1 MQRRRKRILITTI
14 AIIAAGFI
22 VLSVLVLFFPESDI
36 DKSFLARVQ
45 ARRYPA
51 LDVVMKAVSYPGY
64 TEFAGVMAAGVAGI
78 FIAAR
83 YKKEA
88 LFVVLTLA
96 SGLVSSLVKLLV
108 NRPRPSQDIV
118 SVLEKTRQQSFPS
131 GHTQFYVVFFGF
143 MVVLMYTLKTLP
155 VWLRLSI
162 SIFSLLMIFII
173 PFSRVYLGAHW
184 FTDVLGG
191 FMLGLICLSILSY
204 WYLRK
209 TGEKI

>member
-1 MQRRRKRILITTI
+1 MQHRRKKILITTI
-14 AIIAAGFI
+14 AVIAIGFI
-22 VLSVLVLFFPESDI
+22 VLSILVLLFPESSI
-36 DKSFLARVQ
+36 DRSFSANVQ
-45 ARRYPA
+45 AHRYPA
-51 LDVVMKAVSYPGY
+51 LDVLMKAVSYPGY
-64 TEFAGVMAAGVAGI
+64 TEYAGVMAAVIAGVFLI
-78 FIAAR
+78 FKYR
-83 YKKEA
+83 KEA

-96 SGLVSSLVKLLV
+96 SGIVSSAVKLLV

-155 VWLRLSI
+155 AWLRLSI
-162 SIFSLLMIFII
+162 SSVSLLMIFIV

-191 FMLGLICLSILSY
+191 FMLGLICLSVLSY

-209 TGEKI
+209 QGEKI

>member
-14 AIIAAGFI
+14 AVIAIGFS
-22 VLSVLVLFFPESDI
+22 VLSILVLLFPESSI
-36 DKSFLARVQ
+36 DRSFSARIQ
-45 ARRYPA
+45 AHRYPA
-51 LDVVMKAVSYPGY
+51 LDALMKAVSYPGY
-64 TEFAGVMAAGVAGI
+64 TEYAGVMAAIVAGV
-78 FIAAR
+78 FLTFR
-83 YKKEA
+83 YRKEA

-96 SGLVSSLVKLLV
+96 SGIVSSVVKLLV

-143 MVVLMYTLKTLP
+143 MIVLMYTLKMLP
-155 VWLRLSI
+155 AWLRLSV
-162 SIFSLLMIFII
+162 SIISLLIIFII

-209 TGEKI
+209 QGEKI